1 MTKIEKAKIRRFMD
15 WVADG
20 DSYVLKIPPHTTT
33 DQIAKDLAA
42 VTNGSK
48 KHLSKK
54 GSGILIIVT
63 QYDERT
69 KMPSIDGR

>member
-1 MTKIEKAKIRRFMD
+1 MTKIEKAKIRRLMD

-20 DSYVLKIPPHTTT
+20 DSYVLKIPPHTTADKIT
-33 DQIAKDLAA
+33 KDLAA